1 MKPITLLALICVILA
16 CAACTPEKSEAAQT
30 IEVYLQALVDKD
42 ETRLVALTCPDY
54 EMDALLELDAFQ
66 NVVTT
71 LEGLACE
78 ETGTE
83 GDYTLV
89 NCEGQIMASYGAEQ
103 RQFDLSER
111 TYRLLSSAD
120 GWLVCGD

>member
-1 MKPITLLALICVILA
+1 
-16 CAACTPEKSEAAQT
+16 
-30 IEVYLQALVDKD
+30 
-42 ETRLVALTCPDY
+42 
-54 EMDALLELDAFQ
+54 
-66 NVVTT
+66 
-71 LEGLACE
+71 
-78 ETGTE
+78 
-83 GDYTLV
+83 V